1 MIEENKKLI
10 SEIIV
15 SDINNPI
22 LESVIQSH
30 IKAYHILN
38 KPFNLLDIITPLQE
52 NYNKKNIKKEELT
65 KVLNYI
71 ANNIII

>member
-30 IKAYHILN
+30 IAK
-38 KPFNLLDIITPLQE
+38 
-52 NYNKKNIKKEELT
+52 
-65 KVLNYI
+65 
-71 ANNIII
+71 